1 VLSRAVASRSWCRAV
16 WIRRGMWAPGYDP
29 SLQRSGNYDLI
40 IEPGDLA
47 ASRDGGATASRRE
60 ETLGVDPIT
69 LLDAREL
76 LSRAEA
82 AKTIGFDPSRP
93 AVLLQIGSGENRD
106 ILGLID
112 QALRA
117 CRRYPDLQVAV
128 AEWANSSGALDLW
141 PGITVLKGMPLSQY
155 FHAFDFTISAAGYN
169 SFHEIINFGLPSIL
183 VPNQAPRMDDQAGR
197 SAYAQDEGAAIELKE
212 HEFAELPAILDLFMR
227 PEFRTVMQENCRK
240 LARSN
245 GARTASRMIAEL
257 VS

>member
-1 VLSRAVASRSWCRAV
+1 
-16 WIRRGMWAPGYDP
+16 M
-29 SLQRSGNYDLI
+29 
-40 IEPGDLA
+40 
-47 ASRDGGATASRRE
+47 
-60 ETLGVDPIT
+60 
-69 LLDAREL
+69 
-76 LSRAEA
+76 
-82 AKTIGFDPSRP
+82 
-93 AVLLQIGSGENRD
+93 
-106 ILGLID
+106 
-112 QALRA
+112 
-117 CRRYPDLQVAV
+117 